1 MKVSYS
7 EDLASHT
14 GPESCVYGRKAVREA
29 LAGGRVGQ
37 VLSRERGLTSGCR
50 RRQRVRKA
58 TRNLSISQDRLRPRV
73 VVDPVHARK
82 LFAREPGGPVVGL
95 GGWPQGPRCE
105 SRWNTTAMN
114 DNGES
119 DRPIHTVE
127 AIEQRRVRTP
137 LAENVEER
145 GLTEGNPI
153 WQNKPRALNR
163 ERGENDKV

>member
-14 GPESCVYGRKAVREA
+14 GPESCVYRRKAVREA

-58 TRNLSISQDRLRPRV
+58 TRNLSISQDRLWPRV

-82 LFAREPGGPVVGL
+82 LFAREPGGPVTGL
-95 GGWPQGPRCE
+95 GGWHEGPRCK
-105 SRWNTTAMN
+105 SRGSTAAMN
-114 DNGES
+114 GNGES
-119 DRPIHTVE
+119 DRSICTVE
-127 AIEQRRVRTP
+127 AIEQKRVRTP
-137 LAENVEER
+137 LAENVEGR
-145 GLTEGNPI
+145 DLTKGNPI

-163 ERGENDKV
+163 ERGENDKI

>member
-58 TRNLSISQDRLRPRV
+58 KRNLSISQDRLWPRV

-95 GGWPQGPRCE
+95 GEWPQGPRG
-105 SRWNTTAMN
+105 SNRTKAGANPAG
-114 DNGES
+114 GECGGKGP
-119 DRPIHTVE
+119 D
-127 AIEQRRVRTP
+127 
-137 LAENVEER
+137 
-145 GLTEGNPI
+145 
-153 WQNKPRALNR
+153 
-163 ERGENDKV
+163 RGECDLAKQAPGAEPGKR

>member
-58 TRNLSISQDRLRPRV
+58 TRNLSISQDRLWPRV
-73 VVDPVHARK
+73 VVDPEHARK
-82 LFAREPGGPVVGL
+82 LFAREPGDPVTGL
-95 GGWPQGPRCE
+95 GGWSQGPR
-105 SRWNTTAMN
+105 
-114 DNGES
+114 
-119 DRPIHTVE
+119 
-127 AIEQRRVRTP
+127 
-137 LAENVEER
+137 
-145 GLTEGNPI
+145 
-153 WQNKPRALNR
+153 
-163 ERGENDKV
+163 

>member
-14 GPESCVYGRKAVREA
+14 GPGPCAYNRKAVREA

-58 TRNLSISQDRLRPRV
+58 TRNLSISQDGLWPRV
-73 VVDPVHARK
+73 VVDPEHARK
-82 LFAREPGGPVVGL
+82 LFAREPGGPLTGL
-95 GGWPQGPRCE
+95 GGWHQGPRCE
-105 SRWNTTAMN
+105 SRENTAAMQGG
-114 DNGES
+114 GES
-119 DRPIHTVE
+119 DRSIYTVE

-153 WQNKPRALNR
+153 WQNKPRALSR
-163 ERGENDKV
+163 ERGENGKI